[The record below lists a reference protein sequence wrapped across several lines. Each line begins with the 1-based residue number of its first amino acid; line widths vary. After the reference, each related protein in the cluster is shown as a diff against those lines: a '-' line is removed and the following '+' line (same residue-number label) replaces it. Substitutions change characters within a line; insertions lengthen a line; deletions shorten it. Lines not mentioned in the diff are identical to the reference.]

1 MAFEM
6 LQEHSPFLFS
16 SGDGGWSVS
25 GPAGSMARY
34 EAIASPEAVHAYFT
48 SLLERPISVIQRF
61 PGAFFDR

>member
-6 LQEHSPFLFS
+6 LQEHASFFIFLRRWRM
-16 SGDGGWSVS
+16 GVS

-61 PGAFFDR
+61 PGACFDR